1 MKWRD
6 LYALV
11 LMLLILMSFGCAGMN
26 NYQPGTGGP
35 TTMAD
40 CNGDVP
46 SPYPPYCRPVHD

>member
-1 MKWRD
+1 MKWRNV
-6 LYALV
+6 YALV
-11 LMLLILMSFGCAGMN
+11 LMLLVVMSFGCAGMN

-46 SPYPPYCRPVHD
+46 SPFPPYCRPVHN